1 MKNKPKTNEL
11 KMGVW
16 SEKEK
21 KIVWIPEHRLS
32 EKDKKIIK
40 YIE

>member
-1 MKNKPKTNEL
+1 MKNKSKEL

-16 SEKEK
+16 CEKEK

-32 EKDKKIIK
+32 EKDKKIIQ

>member
-1 MKNKPKTNEL
+1 MKTKHKEL

-16 SEKEK
+16 SDKEN
-21 KIVWIPEHRLS
+21 KIIWIPEHRLS

>member
-1 MKNKPKTNEL
+1 MNKPKSKEL

-16 SEKEK
+16 CDKEK
-21 KIVWIPEHRLS
+21 KILWTPEHRLS
-32 EKDKKIIK
+32 QKDKNKIK

>member
-1 MKNKPKTNEL
+1 MKNRHKTKEL

-16 SEKEK
+16 SDKEN
-21 KIVWIPEHRLS
+21 KIIWIPEHRLS

>member
-1 MKNKPKTNEL
+1 MSNKIKSKEL

-16 SEKEK
+16 SEKEN

>member
-1 MKNKPKTNEL
+1 MKKKSKEL

-16 SEKEK
+16 SEKDK
-21 KIVWIPEHRLS
+21 KIVWTPEHRLS

>member
-1 MKNKPKTNEL
+1 MKYKPKTKEL

-16 SEKEK
+16 SEKEN
-21 KIVWIPEHRLS
+21 KIIWIPEHRLS
-32 EKDKKIIK
+32 QKDKNIII

>member
-1 MKNKPKTNEL
+1 MSKSKSKEL

-16 SEKEK
+16 NEKLK
-21 KIVWIPEHRLS
+21 RMVWTPEHRLS
-32 EKDKKIIK
+32 QKDKNKIK

>member
-1 MKNKPKTNEL
+1 MKKTKSKEL

-16 SEKEK
+16 CEKEK

-32 EKDKKIIK
+32 QKDKKIIK

>member
-1 MKNKPKTNEL
+1 MKKTDSNEL
-11 KMGVW
+11 KRGVW
-16 SEKEK
+16 YEKEK
-21 KIVWIPEHRLS
+21 KIMWIPEHRLS

>member
-1 MKNKPKTNEL
+1 MSNKSKSNEL

-16 SEKEK
+16 CEKAK
-21 KIVWIPEHRLS
+21 KIVWTPEHRLS